1 MEWNFYFHLC
11 LFSLFILI
19 SFGGGFLWVP
29 RNVLVGMEKGLVI
42 LEQSRSGGYW
52 YGHVWARY
60 GYGYRRCFLFFSF
73 FIQLA

>member
-42 LEQSRSGGYW
+42 LEQSRSGGY
-52 YGHVWARY
+52 
-60 GYGYRRCFLFFSF
+60 GYGYRGCFLFFSFSF

>member
-42 LEQSRSGGYW
+42 LEQSRSGGY
-52 YGHVWARY
+52 
-60 GYGYRRCFLFFSF
+60 GYGYRGCFLFFSF
-73 FIQLA
+73 PFLSS